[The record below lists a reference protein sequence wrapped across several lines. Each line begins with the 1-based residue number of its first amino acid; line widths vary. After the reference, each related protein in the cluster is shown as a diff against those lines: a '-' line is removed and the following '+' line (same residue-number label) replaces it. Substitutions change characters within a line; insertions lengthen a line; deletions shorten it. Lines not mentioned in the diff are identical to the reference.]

1 MTLALNMNES
11 APFFHVKCESR
22 RFWKEEEKSFPFRAV
37 LCSPCFL
44 FFAFLFY
51 AYKLYN
57 SQSLPTAS
65 TCKHPCSNNEI
76 KYSAVLPYVANA
88 RALWSSLC
96 FHFISTGCFGSFEAQ
111 KSRETFQSFPI
122 FPHFKKKS
130 QNLNQNVLSLKN

>member
-22 RFWKEEEKSFPFRAV
+22 RFWKEEEKKFPFSRCSV
-37 LCSPCFL
+37 LPL

-76 KYSAVLPYVANA
+76 KYSAVLPYV
-88 RALWSSLC
+88 
-96 FHFISTGCFGSFEAQ
+96 
-111 KSRETFQSFPI
+111 
-122 FPHFKKKS
+122 
-130 QNLNQNVLSLKN
+130 